1 MTDLRPLAGLAGL
14 RELYLGHTGVSDLTP
29 LAGLT
34 RLKALYLT
42 AGYPDAE
49 SALLLG
55 QTLAAHG
62 ADLLEVGVPFSD
74 PIGDGPTI
82 QRSSSLAL
90 ARGMTVRGALK
101 LAAALAQRTD
111 KPLVLMGYFNPILRY
126 GLDRFWNSCHGRAER
141 GLEVSVLPT
150 FKGVRSAAANFALL
164 PPLDTRPGQYLQHH
178 RQSDGSPGCHA
189 PGS

>member
-1 MTDLRPLAGLAGL
+1 MMVEATWTVNNAVDRTFERLRVAGRLAFI
-14 RELYLGHTGVSDLTP
+14 P
-29 LAGLT
+29 
-34 RLKALYLT
+34 YLT

-49 SALLLG
+49 SALALG

-101 LAAALAQRTD
+101 LAAALAQCTD

-126 GLDRFWNSCHGRAER
+126 GLDRFCAD
-141 GLEVSVLPT
+141 
-150 FKGVRSAAANFALL
+150 AAAAGVAGLI
-164 PPLDTRPGQYLQHH
+164 
-178 RQSDGSPGCHA
+178 
-189 PGS
+189 